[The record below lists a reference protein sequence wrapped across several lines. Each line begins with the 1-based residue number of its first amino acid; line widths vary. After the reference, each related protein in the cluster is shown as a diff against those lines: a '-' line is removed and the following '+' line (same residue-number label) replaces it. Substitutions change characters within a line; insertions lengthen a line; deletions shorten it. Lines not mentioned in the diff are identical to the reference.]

1 MFPQN
6 RSKLYMPHKSGITI
20 KAALM
25 LCVCVQFAFAQQKP
39 AQAQLA
45 IAPIPSQILNAKK
58 IFVSNGVGD
67 VDISPDHI
75 SGTPDRAYNGFYAGL
90 KDWGRYELEA
100 TPADAEL
107 LFEIYF
113 TAPMSYATG
122 IGNTAPRAQFKLV
135 IRDVKTG
142 ALLWTFVEYLDRQ
155 KVAGK
160 WSHDKAFDQTILALV
175 ADVKKLATPVGASIK
190 N

>member
-1 MFPQN
+1 
-6 RSKLYMPHKSGITI
+6 
-20 KAALM
+20 
-25 LCVCVQFAFAQQKP
+25 V
-39 AQAQLA
+39 A
-45 IAPIPSQILNAKK
+45 IAPIPSQMVNAKK
-58 IFVSNGVGD
+58 IFVSNAVGD
-67 VDISPDHI
+67 VDVSPDHI
-75 SGTPDRAYNGFYAGL
+75 NGTPDRAYNDFYAGL
-90 KDWGRYELEA
+90 KDWGRYELES

-155 KVAGK
+155 KVTGK
-160 WSHDKAFDQTILALV
+160 WSNNKAFDQTILALV
-175 ADVKKLATPVGASIK
+175 GDVKKLAMSVGAGVK
-190 N
+190 NLS